1 MGKEIDMTTI
11 FTKADI
17 ESMYMTL
24 EKVGSTFDEKQLQS
38 KLDVLKARGF
48 YIVNISLVSSHVGS
62 TFNTNTY
69 LIRYVTPKYEVRIED
84 RNYNSDTNN
93 WISTGSKSVG
103 LYSSQEVAQRV
114 VDNKQ
119 KDGFKATMVVHS
131 PLDLPL

>member
-1 MGKEIDMTTI
+1 
-11 FTKADI
+11 
-17 ESMYMTL
+17 MTL

-48 YIVNISLVSSHVGS
+48 YIVDISLVSSHVGS

-84 RNYNSDTNN
+84 RNYDSDTNN
-93 WISTGSKSVG
+93 WTSTGSKSVG
-103 LYSSQEVAQRV
+103 LYASQEVAQSV
-114 VDNKQ
+114 VDSKQ

>member
-1 MGKEIDMTTI
+1 MTTI

-48 YIVNISLVSSHVGS
+48 YIVDISLVSSHIGS
-62 TFNTNTY
+62 TFNTNTQ

-84 RNYNSDTNN
+84 RIYDSDTNN
-93 WISTGSKSVG
+93 WTSAGSKSVG
-103 LYSSQEVAQRV
+103 IYSSQEVAQSV
-114 VDNKQ
+114 VDSKK
-119 KDGFKATMVVHS
+119 KDGFKAARVVHS
-131 PLDLPL
+131 LLDLPL

>member
-1 MGKEIDMTTI
+1 MSV

-17 ESMYMTL
+17 ENMYFTI
-24 EKVGSTFDEKQLQS
+24 EKAGSTFDEKQFQS

-48 YIVNISLVSSHVGS
+48 YIVDISLVSSHVGS
-62 TFNTNTY
+62 TFNPNTY

-84 RNYNSDTNN
+84 QNYDSDTNN
-93 WISTGSKSVG
+93 WTSTGSKSVG
-103 LYSSQEVAQRV
+103 LYASQEVAQSV
-114 VDNKQ
+114 VDSKQ